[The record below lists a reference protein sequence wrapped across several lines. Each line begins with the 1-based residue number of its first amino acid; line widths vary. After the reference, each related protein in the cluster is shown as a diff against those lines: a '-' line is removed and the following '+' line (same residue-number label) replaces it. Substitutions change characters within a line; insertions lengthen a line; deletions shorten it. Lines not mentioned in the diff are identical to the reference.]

1 MKLQKLTEAT
11 SIDQAA
17 KELNQISKKDMA
29 NDLEVTLDAILRR
42 NLQRRSFD
50 NSGNSLNLLII
61 GPAGSG
67 KTSIVK
73 SWARE
78 KNLNLY
84 AIDLSKSGP
93 ETIGGIMGYDPE
105 DPSAARQLRNKALF
119 DALSKPNSVLLLDE
133 YNRAKS
139 SIRSTIL
146 KLVQEHVLPGGEGDV
161 FLPNLLFTI
170 AIQNPDNGM
179 YEVNRLDPAEITRFK
194 VYYMT
199 PDPLSH
205 LAYIKKHFGK
215 EVEAARA
222 AGDAEWEQEALG
234 RISIAEALLK
244 DKRFEY
250 TSDQEEVE
258 NSDNPMFKPTNTR
271 NLLNCLDE
279 CNGTKDNFLKLWN
292 GWCNP
297 AQKTIIEQI
306 LKNYVDVKDKAND
319 ALAKGTS
326 SEVFKKT
333 RSNFEK
339 IMDIVG

>member
-17 KELNQISKKDMA
+17 KELNQISKKDMR
-29 NDLEVTLDAILRR
+29 NDLEVKLDAILRR

-50 NSGNSLNLLII
+50 NNGDSQDLLII

-73 SWARE
+73 SWAKE
-78 KNLNLY
+78 KNLNLV
-84 AIDLSKSGP
+84 AIDLAKSGP

-105 DPSAARQLRNKALF
+105 DPSAARQLRNKPLF

-146 KLVQEHVLPGGEGDV
+146 KLVQEHVLPGSDGDV

-170 AIQNPDNGM
+170 AIQNPDNGA
-179 YEVNRLDPAEITRFK
+179 YEVNKIDPAEISRFE
-194 VYYMT
+194 VYYMV

-205 LAYIKKHFGK
+205 LAYIKKYFGR
-215 EVEAARA
+215 EIEAAKA

-234 RISIAEALLK
+234 RIGIAETLLK

-258 NSDNPMFKPTNTR
+258 NSDNPMFRPTNSR
-271 NLLNCLDE
+271 SLMKCLNRCD
-279 CNGTKDNFLKLWN
+279 GTKDNFLELWN
-292 GWCNP
+292 SFCNP
-297 AQKTIIEQI
+297 AQKTMVEQI